1 MLYCTTCRTLAD
13 EGDTQ
18 CRNCKNGFV
27 SELACSVCR
36 HVVQRGDS
44 TCRACARGETRTDRR
59 FTDQGF
65 DVVPPRN
72 VDLVP
77 HSGVTINI
85 NNPSAPPPPP
95 PLPLALSRHLPA
107 PLHVPDSYH
116 VDKQRGLGITAEVFN
131 DLGDVDIMNKMGS
144 LVVLLHAMADE
155 MAKFR
160 GHMESTRRC
169 MRSCRV
175 LAADLQEEIEVRRGS
190 TR

>member
-1 MLYCTTCRTLAD
+1 VLYCTVCRFMVG

-18 CRNCKNGFV
+18 CRICKNGFI
-27 SELACSVCR
+27 SELACSICR
-36 HVVQRGDS
+36 HIISRGDS
-44 TCRACARGETRTDRR
+44 ECRNCVRGEARVDSR
-59 FTDQGF
+59 FGGQGVE
-65 DVVPPRN
+65 VVPSRSS
-72 VDLVP
+72 DLIP
-77 HSGVTINI
+77 HPGVTINI

-95 PLPLALSRHLPA
+95 PLPPVLSRHLPA